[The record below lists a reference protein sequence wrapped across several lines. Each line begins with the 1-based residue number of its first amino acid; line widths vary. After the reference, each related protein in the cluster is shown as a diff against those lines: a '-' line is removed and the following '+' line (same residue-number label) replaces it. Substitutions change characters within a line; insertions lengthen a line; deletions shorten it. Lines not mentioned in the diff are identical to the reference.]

1 MQLNIYYV
9 AFLSIAL
16 SGVFNWII
24 LYITKKYSFKKSSLL
39 NEKRLVNKNTPP
51 LGGVASAAAF
61 FISVNYLGSAD
72 HNFIIIGAFSLLIS
86 ILGSIDD
93 FFNLS
98 WKIKLFFQ
106 SIFVTIP
113 IIYLNI
119 FLNIESLLNLDLN
132 NSFNFLLSVL
142 WVILIINSINFIDNM
157 DGLAVVVTGS
167 ICYQSILLT
176 YSLNQNKL
184 TDLSVVLLFVIL
196 GFFIYNFPPAK
207 LYLGDSGSLFIGF
220 CLGFLSILFTWNT
233 EQDYLFSYT
242 LSPILLFFTIPL
254 LDFLVIMWHR
264 ISNGISPTQGGT
276 DHISHRLLAKGFSEK
291 KVLFLFFTY
300 SALNFLLII
309 GYVFLNSTLS
319 SIVLFAYFL
328 QVIFLFNYFRRL
340 DVLS

>member
-1 MQLNIYYV
+1 
-9 AFLSIAL
+9 
-16 SGVFNWII
+16 
-24 LYITKKYSFKKSSLL
+24 
-39 NEKRLVNKNTPP
+39 
-51 LGGVASAAAF
+51 
-61 FISVNYLGSAD
+61 
-72 HNFIIIGAFSLLIS
+72 
-86 ILGSIDD
+86 
-93 FFNLS
+93 
-98 WKIKLFFQ
+98 
-106 SIFVTIP
+106 
-113 IIYLNI
+113 
-119 FLNIESLLNLDLN
+119 
-132 NSFNFLLSVL
+132 
-142 WVILIINSINFIDNM
+142 M

-233 EQDYLFSYT
+233 EQDYLLSYT

-319 SIVLFAYFL
+319 SIVLFVYFL
-328 QVIFLFNYFRRL
+328 KVIFLFNYFRKL